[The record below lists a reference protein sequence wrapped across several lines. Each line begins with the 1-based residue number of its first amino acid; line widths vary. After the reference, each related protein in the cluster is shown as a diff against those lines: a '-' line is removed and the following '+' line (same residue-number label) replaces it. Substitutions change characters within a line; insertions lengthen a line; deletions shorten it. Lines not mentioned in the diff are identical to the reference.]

1 MRFAGNPGKKG
12 TPMIKK
18 IFTVLVC
25 IAMLFIIT
33 ACGKTAKPDPVSST
47 TDYTEYQLRK
57 PQKGDTV
64 AIFTTSEGIIKI
76 RLFPEEAPRTV
87 ENFVKHAKD
96 GYYNGVTFHR
106 IINDF
111 MIQGGDPLGTG
122 YGGESI
128 WGTPLRDEFSPR
140 LYNYRGALSMAN
152 AGKSNTN
159 GSQFFIVQKS
169 SISDEEIE
177 YMEYYHYLDEV
188 TAKYKELGGTMWLDN
203 VHTVFGQVYEGMEVV
218 DKIASLPVKDPES
231 GEPVNRIIIEKVE
244 IQTME

>member
-1 MRFAGNPGKKG
+1 MV
-12 TPMIKK
+12 I
-18 IFTVLVC
+18 
-25 IAMLFIIT
+25 LFSIT
-33 ACGKTAKPDPVSST
+33 ACGKMNEPDTGGNTA
-47 TDYTEYQLRK
+47 DYTEYQLRK

-64 AIFTTSEGIIKI
+64 AVFTTTEGTIKI

-87 ENFVKHAKD
+87 ENFVQHARD
-96 GYYNGVTFHR
+96 GYYDGLTFHR

-152 AGKSNTN
+152 SGKSNTN

-203 VHTVFGQVYEGMEVV
+203 VHTVFGQVYEGMDVV
-218 DKIASLPVKDPES
+218 DKIASLPVKDPDS
-231 GEPVNRIIIEKVE
+231 GEPVDKIIIEKIE
-244 IQTME
+244 IQIIE